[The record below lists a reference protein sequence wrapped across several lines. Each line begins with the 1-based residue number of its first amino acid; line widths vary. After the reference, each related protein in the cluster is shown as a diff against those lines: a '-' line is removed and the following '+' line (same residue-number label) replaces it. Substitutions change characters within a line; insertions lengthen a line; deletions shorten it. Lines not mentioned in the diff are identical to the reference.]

1 MPENAT
7 KRLFVAIFPPA
18 HIVTSLHA
26 AVAGLAK
33 GIPARAI
40 RWTRPEQVHLTLNFL
55 GAIAVAR
62 IPEIGSALEAACH
75 GHRQHNVRVAGL
87 GCFPNRSRP
96 QIIWAGLAGDLRPLE
111 SLKKAIDAHLPAS
124 GCEGGDRPF
133 HPHLTIGR
141 TRELNAAGRR
151 QVAEAL
157 AAEQDRDFGE
167 WQVGSIDLMQ
177 SVLSPQGA
185 AYGTLQS
192 ILLEKLQTNS

>member
-1 MPENAT
+1 MPENET

-18 HIVTSLHA
+18 HIITSLRA

-33 GIPARAI
+33 AIPARAI

-55 GAIAVAR
+55 GAIPIAR
-62 IPEIGSALEAACH
+62 IPEIESALEAACN
-75 GHRQHNVRVAGL
+75 GHRRHQVRVAGL

-111 SLKKAIDAHLPAS
+111 NLNRAIDTHLLAC
-124 GCEGGDRPF
+124 GCVGEDRPF

-141 TRELNAAGRR
+141 ARELNPVGRKQLAETLAG
-151 QVAEAL
+151 
-157 AAEQDRDFGE
+157 EQDRDFGE
-167 WQVGSIDLMQ
+167 WQVGSIELMQ

-192 ILLEKLQTNS
+192 IPLVES